1 MRLIDAK
8 IIDKGPRAVC
18 ILMELGEMDFG
29 TYLQLPAPVPVPEPE
44 GTTILPSHRHQGFNA
59 GENSR

>member
-8 IIDKGPRAVC
+8 IFDKAPRSVC
-18 ILMELGEMDFG
+18 ILMELGEMDFD
-29 TYLQLPAPVPVPEPE
+29 TYLQLPAPVPEPE
-44 GTTILPSHRHQGFNA
+44 GTIMAHSNKQGFNG